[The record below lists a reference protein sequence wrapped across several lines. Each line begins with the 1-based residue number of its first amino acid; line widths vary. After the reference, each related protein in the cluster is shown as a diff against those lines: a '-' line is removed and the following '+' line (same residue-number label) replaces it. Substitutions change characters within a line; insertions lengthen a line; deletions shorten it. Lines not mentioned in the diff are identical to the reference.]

1 MLKVGLTGGIACGKS
16 HALREFHKLG
26 VLTIDADQITREVT
40 QPHKPA
46 YKKIVEGFGTG
57 ILKSDRTIDRKK
69 LGKIVFSDESAR
81 ARLNKV
87 VHPYIFEEEQRKIS
101 EIENESNNLRS
112 PILMVD
118 AALMIETGSYH
129 HYDII
134 IAVYC
139 HPAIQLQRLVTR
151 SNLSEKDALER
162 INSQLPVLEKI
173 KYAHYIIVNSG
184 KLSETHEQIKHV
196 LTELMELCEEGLG

>member
-16 HALREFHKLG
+16 HTLREFHKLG
-26 VLTIDADQITREVT
+26 VHTIDADQITHEVT

-46 YKKIVEGFGTG
+46 YKKIVEEFGTG
-57 ILKSDRTIDRKK
+57 ILKPDRTIDRKK

-81 ARLNKV
+81 DRLNRV
-87 VHPYIFEEEQRKIS
+87 VHPYILEEERRRIS
-101 EIENESNNLRS
+101 GIENKINKLRS
-112 PILMVD
+112 PIFMVD
-118 AALMIETGSYH
+118 AALMVETGSYR

-151 SNLSEKDALER
+151 SNLSEEEALDR

-173 KYAHYIIVNSG
+173 KYAHYIIANSG

-196 LTELMELCEEGLG
+196 LTELVEFYEEGLG